1 MSKPRNLKVDLEICN
16 RASKAPW
23 RVATN
28 KHPTTSGNS
37 WGWVEG
43 TRENWCWSND
53 NKKSYADARFIAQ
66 AREGWPHAIERAI
79 EAEALARELAGM
91 LIAVRRWVES
101 TDVLGI
107 VGKEGIEVH
116 SDSVADAIDEMIIHA
131 REVLGDEPSNDCR
144 LI

>member
-66 AREGWPHAIERAI
+66 AREGWPHAIKRAI
-79 EAEALARELAGM
+79 EAESLARELARELEEIKKRGDRLKRDCTEPDKVM
-91 LIAVRRWVES
+91 IY
-101 TDVLGI
+101 
-107 VGKEGIEVH
+107 
-116 SDSVADAIDEMIIHA
+116 AIDISIIGNGTLA
-131 REVLGDEPSNDCR
+131 KAKEVLGDGE
-144 LI
+144 

>member
-66 AREGWPHAIERAI
+66 AREGWPHAIERAM
-79 EAEALARELAGM
+79 EAEELNREL
-91 LIAVRRWVES
+91 VEALEEALLLTTIFMH
-101 TDVLGI
+101 TDESDLMKTECEMVLA
-107 VGKEGIEVH
+107 K
-116 SDSVADAIDEMIIHA
+116 AK
-131 REVLGDEPSNDCR
+131 EVLGDGE
-144 LI
+144 

>member
-66 AREGWPHAIERAI
+66 AREGWPHAIKRAI
-79 EAEALARELAGM
+79 EAESLARELARELEEIKKRGDRLKRDCTEPDKVM
-91 LIAVRRWVES
+91 IY
-101 TDVLGI
+101 
-107 VGKEGIEVH
+107 
-116 SDSVADAIDEMIIHA
+116 AIDISIIGNGTLA
-131 REVLGDEPSNDCR
+131 KAKEVLGDE
-144 LI
+144 

>member
-79 EAEALARELAGM
+79 EAEALARELVEALKHIERLAELARRRSRYPG
-91 LIAVRRWVES
+91 AVMSYGAEIRLAVEGA
-101 TDVLGI
+101 LA
-107 VGKEGIEVH
+107 K
-116 SDSVADAIDEMIIHA
+116 AK
-131 REVLGDEPSNDCR
+131 EVLEDEQA
-144 LI
+144 